1 MQMSP
6 SNFPVLPIPKM
17 KQVLYEI
24 CPGDQATYAMLD
36 DAAKLFSENYGIW
49 GEHSHKPGT
58 KQPPW
63 TPILL
68 LISNQIQF
76 VLRKTHYIQPT
87 PTMKANPSQSSS
99 MLPCQGNH

>member
-24 CPGDQATYAMLD
+24 CPGDQATDAMLD

-68 LISNQIQF
+68 LIIKFNLSSGKHIIF
-76 VLRKTHYIQPT
+76 
-87 PTMKANPSQSSS
+87 NPHQ
-99 MLPCQGNH
+99 L